1 MSRTKTSAVET
12 HARTPYSRMIRKIVI
27 GILALAVACIL
38 TTVFFFDAIASRVIS
53 TAGTRVLGVTTTVR
67 STHLGLL
74 DGKSSVSGLKL
85 AEPNGFG
92 DGPMISVETASVTA
106 GLSKLLG
113 DDIVIDELSIDG
125 VTVNLVEV
133 KGQVNLQVVAT
144 NLTSTDT
151 KEEATPAP
159 ATQGDKSAGTVTIR
173 QLKVTNI
180 KVFATGDTVLV
191 GSKPVAVTIPDIL
204 ISDIGTKTPA
214 SEVAAQI
221 STQLMNHLLVAIV
234 EAKIVGLPQSMMSG
248 LSSASSS
255 LGNATASFLKG
266 SGTAIQNTINGAG
279 DAIKSIFG
287 GP

>member
-1 MSRTKTSAVET
+1 
-12 HARTPYSRMIRKIVI
+12 MIRKIVI

-74 DGKSSVSGLKL
+74 DGKSSVSGLKIS
-85 AEPNGFG
+85 EPNGFG
-92 DGPMISVETASVTA
+92 DGSMISVETASVTA

-113 DDIVIDELSIDG
+113 SDIVIDELSIDG

-159 ATQGDKSAGTVTIR
+159 ATKGDKSAGTVTIR

-180 KVFATGDTVLV
+180 KVFATGDTVLI

-204 ISDIGTKTPA
+204 ISDIGTKTPV

>member
-1 MSRTKTSAVET
+1 MSRIKTSAVET

-74 DGKSSVSGLKL
+74 EGKSSVSGLKL

-92 DGPMISVETASVTA
+92 DGSMISVETASVTA

>member
-1 MSRTKTSAVET
+1 MSRTKTPAVET
-12 HARTPYSRMIRKIVI
+12 HARAPYSRMIRKIVI

-53 TAGTRVLGVTTTVR
+53 RAGTRVLGVTTTVR

-74 DGKSSVSGLKL
+74 DGKSSVSGLKIS
-85 AEPNGFG
+85 EPNGFG
-92 DGPMISVETASVTA
+92 DGSMISVETASVTA

-113 DDIVIDELSIDG
+113 SDIVIDELSIDG

-159 ATQGDKSAGTVTIR
+159 ATKDDKPAGTVTIR

-204 ISDIGTKTPA
+204 ISDIGTKTPV

>member
-1 MSRTKTSAVET
+1 MSRTKTPVVET

-38 TTVFFFDAIASRVIS
+38 TTVFFFDAIASRIIS

-74 DGKSSVSGLKL
+74 EGKSSISGLKL

-92 DGPMISVETASVTA
+92 DGSMISVETASVTA

-113 DDIVIDELSIDG
+113 DDIVIDELAIDG

-159 ATQGDKSAGTVTIR
+159 TTKDKKSAGTVTIR

-204 ISDIGTKTPA
+204 ISDIGTKTPV

>member
-1 MSRTKTSAVET
+1 MSRTKTPAVET
-12 HARTPYSRMIRKIVI
+12 HARAPYSRMIRKIVI
-27 GILALAVACIL
+27 GILALTVACIL

-53 TAGTRVLGVTTTVR
+53 RAGTRVLGVTTTVR

-74 DGKSSVSGLKL
+74 DGKSSVSGLKIS
-85 AEPNGFG
+85 EPNGFG
-92 DGPMISVETASVTA
+92 DGSMISVETASVTA

-113 DDIVIDELSIDG
+113 SDIVIDELSIDG

-133 KGQVNLQVVAT
+133 NGQVNLQVVAT

-159 ATQGDKSAGTVTIR
+159 ATKGDKSAGTVTIR
-173 QLKVTNI
+173 QLKVTII
-180 KVFATGDTVLV
+180 KVFATGDSVLI

-204 ISDIGTKTPA
+204 IKDIGTKTPV

>member
-1 MSRTKTSAVET
+1 MPRTKTPAVET

>member
-1 MSRTKTSAVET
+1 MSRTKTPAVET

-38 TTVFFFDAIASRVIS
+38 TTVFFFDAIASRIIS

-74 DGKSSVSGLKL
+74 EGKSSISGLKL

-92 DGPMISVETASVTA
+92 DGSMISVETASVTA

-113 DDIVIDELSIDG
+113 DDIVIDELAIDG

-151 KEEATPAP
+151 KEEATPA
-159 ATQGDKSAGTVTIR
+159 TKDNKSAGTVTIR

-204 ISDIGTKTPA
+204 INDIGTKTPV

>member
-1 MSRTKTSAVET
+1 MPRTKTPAVET

-74 DGKSSVSGLKL
+74 DGKSSVSGLKI

-92 DGPMISVETASVTA
+92 DGSMISVETASVTA

-113 DDIVIDELSIDG
+113 PDIVIDELSIDG

-133 KGQVNLQVVAT
+133 NGQVNLQVVAT

-151 KEEATPAP
+151 K
-159 ATQGDKSAGTVTIR
+159 DNKSAGTVTIR

-287 GP
+287 GQ

>member
-1 MSRTKTSAVET
+1 MSRTKTPAVET
-12 HARTPYSRMIRKIVI
+12 HARAPYSRMIRKIVI

-38 TTVFFFDAIASRVIS
+38 TTVFFFDAIASRIIS

-74 DGKSSVSGLKL
+74 EGKSSISGLKL

-92 DGPMISVETASVTA
+92 DGSMISVETASVTA

-113 DDIVIDELSIDG
+113 DDIVIDELAIDG

-159 ATQGDKSAGTVTIR
+159 ATKGDKSGGTVTIR

-180 KVFATGDTVLV
+180 KVFATGDTLLI

-204 ISDIGTKTPA
+204 ISDIGTKTPV

-287 GP
+287 GQ

>member
-1 MSRTKTSAVET
+1 MPRIKTSAVET
-12 HARTPYSRMIRKIVI
+12 HARAPYSRMIRKIVI

-53 TAGTRVLGVTTTVR
+53 RAGTRVLGVTTTVR

-74 DGKSSVSGLKL
+74 DGKSSVSGLKIS
-85 AEPNGFG
+85 EPNGFG
-92 DGPMISVETASVTA
+92 DGSMISVETASVTA

-113 DDIVIDELSIDG
+113 SDIVIDELSIDG

-159 ATQGDKSAGTVTIR
+159 ATKGDKPAGTVTIR
-173 QLKVTNI
+173 QLKVTDI

-204 ISDIGTKTPA
+204 ISDIGTKTPV

>member
-27 GILALAVACIL
+27 GILALTVACIL

>member
-1 MSRTKTSAVET
+1 MPRTKTPAVET

-204 ISDIGTKTPA
+204 ISDIGTKTPV

>member
-1 MSRTKTSAVET
+1 MSRTKTPAVET

-38 TTVFFFDAIASRVIS
+38 TTVFFFDAIASRIIS

-74 DGKSSVSGLKL
+74 EGKSSISGLKL

-180 KVFATGDTVLV
+180 KVFATGDTVLI

>member
-1 MSRTKTSAVET
+1 MSRTKTPAVET
-12 HARTPYSRMIRKIVI
+12 HARAPYSRMIRKIVI

-53 TAGTRVLGVTTTVR
+53 RAGTRVLGVTTTVR

-74 DGKSSVSGLKL
+74 DGKSSVSGLKIS
-85 AEPNGFG
+85 EPNGFG
-92 DGPMISVETASVTA
+92 DGSMISVETASVTA

-113 DDIVIDELSIDG
+113 DDIVIDELAIDG

-159 ATQGDKSAGTVTIR
+159 ATKDDKPAGTVTIR

-180 KVFATGDTVLV
+180 KVFATGDTVLI

-204 ISDIGTKTPA
+204 IKDIGTKTPV

-255 LGNATASFLKG
+255 LGNATASFLNG

-287 GP
+287 GQ

>member
-27 GILALAVACIL
+27 GILTFTVACIL

-74 DGKSSVSGLKL
+74 EGKSSVSGLKL

>member
-1 MSRTKTSAVET
+1 MPRTKTPAVET
-12 HARTPYSRMIRKIVI
+12 HARAPYSRMIRKIVI

-53 TAGTRVLGVTTTVR
+53 RAGTRVLGVTTTVR

-74 DGKSSVSGLKL
+74 DGKSSVSGLKIS
-85 AEPNGFG
+85 EPNGFG
-92 DGPMISVETASVTA
+92 DGSMISVETASVTA

-113 DDIVIDELSIDG
+113 SDIVIDELSIDG

-159 ATQGDKSAGTVTIR
+159 ATKGDKPAGTVTIR
-173 QLKVTNI
+173 QLKVTDI

-204 ISDIGTKTPA
+204 ISDIGTKTPV

>member
-1 MSRTKTSAVET
+1 MSRTKSATVES
-12 HARTPYSRMIRKIVI
+12 HARTPISRMIRKVVI

-74 DGKSSVSGLKL
+74 EGKSSISGLKL

-92 DGPMISVETASVTA
+92 DGSMISVETASVTA

-113 DDIVIDELSIDG
+113 DDIVIDELAIDG

-159 ATQGDKSAGTVTIR
+159 TTKDTKSAGTVTIR

-204 ISDIGTKTPA
+204 ISDIGTKTPV

>member
-1 MSRTKTSAVET
+1 MSRTKTPAVET
-12 HARTPYSRMIRKIVI
+12 HARAPYSRMIRKIVI

-74 DGKSSVSGLKL
+74 EGKSSISGLKL

-92 DGPMISVETASVTA
+92 DGSMISVETASVTA

-113 DDIVIDELSIDG
+113 DDIVIDELAIDG

-204 ISDIGTKTPA
+204 INDIGTKTPV

-266 SGTAIQNTINGAG
+266 SGTTIQNTINGAG

>member
-1 MSRTKTSAVET
+1 MSRTKTPAVET

-74 DGKSSVSGLKL
+74 EGKSSVSGLKL

-92 DGPMISVETASVTA
+92 DGSMISVETASVTA

-180 KVFATGDTVLV
+180 KVFATGDTLLV

-204 ISDIGTKTPA
+204 ISDIGTKTPV

>member
-1 MSRTKTSAVET
+1 MSRIKTSAVET

-74 DGKSSVSGLKL
+74 EGKSSISGLKL

-92 DGPMISVETASVTA
+92 DGSMISVETASVTA

>member
-1 MSRTKTSAVET
+1 MSRTKSATVES
-12 HARTPYSRMIRKIVI
+12 HARTPISRMIRKVVI
-27 GILALAVACIL
+27 GILALTVACIL

-74 DGKSSVSGLKL
+74 EGKSSVSGLKL

-92 DGPMISVETASVTA
+92 DGSMISVETASVTA

-159 ATQGDKSAGTVTIR
+159 TTKDTKSAGTVTIR

-204 ISDIGTKTPA
+204 ISDIGTKTPV

-255 LGNATASFLKG
+255 LGSATASFLKG

>member
-1 MSRTKTSAVET
+1 MPRTKTPAVET

-74 DGKSSVSGLKL
+74 DGKSSVSGLKIS
-85 AEPNGFG
+85 EPNGFG
-92 DGPMISVETASVTA
+92 DGSMISVETASVTA

-113 DDIVIDELSIDG
+113 SDIVIDELSIDG

-159 ATQGDKSAGTVTIR
+159 ATKDDKPAGTVTIR

-180 KVFATGDTVLV
+180 KVFATGDTVLI

-204 ISDIGTKTPA
+204 INDIGTKTPV
-214 SEVAAQI
+214 SEVAAQV

-287 GP
+287 GQ

>member
-1 MSRTKTSAVET
+1 MPRTKTPAVET

-53 TAGTRVLGVTTTVR
+53 RAGTRVLGVTTTVR

-74 DGKSSVSGLKL
+74 DGKSSVSGLKIS
-85 AEPNGFG
+85 EPNGFG
-92 DGPMISVETASVTA
+92 DGSMISVETASVTA

-113 DDIVIDELSIDG
+113 SDIVIDELSIDG

-159 ATQGDKSAGTVTIR
+159 ATKGDKPAGTVTIR
-173 QLKVTNI
+173 QLKVTDI

-204 ISDIGTKTPA
+204 ISDIGTKTPV

>member
-1 MSRTKTSAVET
+1 
-12 HARTPYSRMIRKIVI
+12 MIRKIVI

-74 DGKSSVSGLKL
+74 DGKSSVSGLKI

-92 DGPMISVETASVTA
+92 DGSMISVETASVTA

-113 DDIVIDELSIDG
+113 SDIVIDELSIDG

-159 ATQGDKSAGTVTIR
+159 ATKDDKSAGTVTIR

-191 GSKPVAVTIPDIL
+191 GSKPAAVTIPDIL
-204 ISDIGTKTPA
+204 ISDIGTKTPV
-214 SEVAAQI
+214 SEVAAQV

>member
-1 MSRTKTSAVET
+1 MSRTKSATVES
-12 HARTPYSRMIRKIVI
+12 HARTPISRMIRKVVI

-74 DGKSSVSGLKL
+74 EGKSSVSGLKI

-92 DGPMISVETASVTA
+92 DGSMISVETASVTA

-159 ATQGDKSAGTVTIR
+159 TTKDTKSAGTVTIR

-204 ISDIGTKTPA
+204 ISDIGTKTPV

>member
-27 GILALAVACIL
+27 GILALTVACIL

-53 TAGTRVLGVTTTVR
+53 RAGTRVLGVTTTVR

-74 DGKSSVSGLKL
+74 EGKSSISGLKL

-92 DGPMISVETASVTA
+92 DGSMISVETASVTA

-113 DDIVIDELSIDG
+113 DDIVIDELAIDG

>member
-1 MSRTKTSAVET
+1 MSRTKTPAVET
-12 HARTPYSRMIRKIVI
+12 HARAPYSRMIRKIVI

-53 TAGTRVLGVTTTVR
+53 RAGTRVLGVTTTVR

-74 DGKSSVSGLKL
+74 EGKSSISGLKL

-92 DGPMISVETASVTA
+92 DGSMIIVETASVTA

-113 DDIVIDELSIDG
+113 DDIVIDELAIDG

-159 ATQGDKSAGTVTIR
+159 ATKDKKSAGTVTIR

-204 ISDIGTKTPA
+204 INDIGTKTPV